1 MDYFNIFKNAPKKKV
16 ANIQYLNIMNEFN
29 EMRKANLHNFKQ
41 IFHQIEKLQDLKE
54 QKKSTRRSER
64 NEDKAQKQFTTMI
77 ETVLK
82 PKTAEE
88 IKELLPKWIA
98 DKKQYDLD
106 NMNKQIKRILD
117 DLECI
122 FRGAILCNKN
132 YAFINTVNLDDTGKE
147 LIKEELKKLGYK
159 IIEDPVSFGVTY
171 INENNI
177 YIELP

>member
-1 MDYFNIFKNAPKKKV
+1 MDYFFKFKPKKA
-16 ANIQYLNIMNEFN
+16 ANIQYLNIMNEIN

-77 ETVLK
+77 EAVVK
-82 PKTAEE
+82 PFKTAAEV
-88 IKELLPKWIA
+88 KESIPKWIA

-106 NMNKQIKRILD
+106 INNREIKRILD
-117 DLECI
+117 DLESV
-122 FRGAILCNKN
+122 FRGAILCDKN
-132 YAFINTVNLDDTGKE
+132 YAFINTVNIDDAGKE
-147 LIKEELKKLGYK
+147 LLKEEIKKLGYK

-171 INENNI
+171 INKDDI
-177 YIELP
+177 YLELP